1 MGTSPDQVRAD
12 IEATRDRLS
21 QNVDR
26 LADRTSPKRMVR
38 RRADRARSAASG
50 LRARVMGVASDTGSA
65 AADRTRHM
73 ARSAQGGAEQ
83 VGEAVK
89 QAPEQAMRQ
98 TQGNPLAAGVIA
110 FGAGLLAGSLL
121 PETRSEQRA
130 VSRVSDRAG
139 EMMEPV
145 KAAAA
150 ESAHRLKDDAAETA
164 RQAAAQVKDTAA
176 EAARATGEEA
186 REQASHLKEQ
196 VRDSGQHV
204 AEEVR
209 HPGSGSSGTTSAP
222 GTTGTTGTTGAPGTT
237 GTPGAPGTPGT
248 PRTPGTF

>member
-38 RRADRARSAASG
+38 RRTDRARSAASG

-65 AADRTRHM
+65 AADRTRH
-73 ARSAQGGAEQ
+73 AAHSAQESAGQ

-110 FGAGLLAGSLL
+110 FGAGMLAASLL
-121 PETRSEQRA
+121 PESKSEQQA
-130 VSRVSDRAG
+130 VSRISDRAG
-139 EMMEPV
+139 EMIEPV
-145 KAAAA
+145 KAAAV
-150 ESAHRLKDDAAETA
+150 ESAQRLKEDATQTARETATHVKETAADAART
-164 RQAAAQVKDTAA
+164 
-176 EAARATGEEA
+176 TGEQA
-186 REQASHLKEQ
+186 RDQATHLKEQ
-196 VRDSGQHV
+196 ARDSGQHV
-204 AEEVR
+204 AGEVR
-209 HPGSGSSGTTSAP
+209 GSGSGSG
-222 GTTGTTGTTGAPGTT
+222 
-237 GTPGAPGTPGT
+237 GTPGSAQDRGTT
-248 PRTPGTF
+248 

>member
-65 AADRTRHM
+65 AAERTRHM
-73 ARSAQGGAEQ
+73 AHSAQGGAEHM
-83 VGEAVK
+83 GEAVK
-89 QAPEQAMRQ
+89 QAPEQVMRQ
-98 TQGNPLAAGVIA
+98 AQGNPLAAGVIA
-110 FGAGLLAGSLL
+110 FGAGMLAASLL
-121 PETRSEQRA
+121 PETKSEQQA
-130 VSRVSDRAG
+130 VNRISDRAG

-150 ESAHRLKDDAAETA
+150 ESAQRLKDDAAETA
-164 RQAAAQVKDTAA
+164 RQAATQVKETAA
-176 EAARATGEEA
+176 EAARTTGEQA

-196 VRDSGQHV
+196 VRGSGQHV
-204 AEEVR
+204 ADEVR
-209 HPGSGSSGTTSAP
+209 GTGSGTP
-222 GTTGTTGTTGAPGTT
+222 GTTGAAGTT
-237 GTPGAPGTPGT
+237 GTPGTPPGTTGMPGTPGT
-248 PRTPGTF
+248 A